1 MPESR
6 RENEDYRWDGDELH
20 PGETTEEKISLS
32 ERFGLW
38 LSFPAYTQDQYLAM
52 VRHHLDR
59 LGIPGWDEDTE
70 KLALRWALNR
80 ASRSGRVAAQFA
92 RDWAGRQQTGG

>member
-1 MPESR
+1 
-6 RENEDYRWDGDELH
+6 
-20 PGETTEEKISLS
+20 
-32 ERFGLW
+32 
-38 LSFPAYTQDQYLAM
+38 M